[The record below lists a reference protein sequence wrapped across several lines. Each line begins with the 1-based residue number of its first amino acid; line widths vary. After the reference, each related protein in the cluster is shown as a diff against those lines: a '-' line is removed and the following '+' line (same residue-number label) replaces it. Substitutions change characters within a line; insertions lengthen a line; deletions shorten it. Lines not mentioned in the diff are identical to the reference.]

1 MIGGKQEL
9 PQQVIE
15 GIKPTRMELLK
26 LKQRVKLAERGRDL
40 LKEKRDALVME
51 FFDVM
56 RLVMDA
62 RTAVNTSVLKANRA
76 LSVCYSAMGTQETRQ
91 IATYLGREMEVA
103 MGSKNIMGVVVP
115 TLEVESAKRQLADR
129 GYTFVGGSTRLD
141 EAAATFEDSLNAI
154 MNLASAEERAR
165 RVASELEKT
174 KRRVSALDN
183 VIVPRL
189 QGSIRMIEDK
199 LEELERENFSRLK
212 KIKAI
217 LVAREG
223 S

>member
-1 MIGGKQEL
+1 M

-62 RTAVNTSVLKANRA
+62 RTEANKSVMRAQRA
-76 LSVCYSAMGTQETRQ
+76 LSICYSAMGTQETRQ
-91 IATYLGREMEVA
+91 VSTYMGRDMKVSLGSR
-103 MGSKNIMGVVVP
+103 NIMGVLVP
-115 TLEVESAKRQLADR
+115 TLDVESAKRDLASR
-129 GYTFVGGSTRLD
+129 GYSFVGGSTRLD
-141 EAAATFEDSLNAI
+141 QATGAFEKSLNAI

-223 S
+223 